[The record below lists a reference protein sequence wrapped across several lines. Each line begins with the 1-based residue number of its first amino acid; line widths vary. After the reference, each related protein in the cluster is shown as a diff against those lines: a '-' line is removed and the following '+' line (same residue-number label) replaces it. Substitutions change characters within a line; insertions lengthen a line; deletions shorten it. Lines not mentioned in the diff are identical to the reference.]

1 MKLQY
6 NEIITALAK
15 AMDWSANAM
24 WVNGY
29 DNPEMKEM
37 AIANIDRAL
46 ENIGEAVKGLHNLRA
61 EISNNK

>member
-15 AMDWSANAM
+15 AIDWSANAM
-24 WVNGY
+24 WENGY

-46 ENIGEAVKGLHNLRA
+46 NNIGEAVKGLNNLRA

>member
-24 WVNGY
+24 WENGY

-46 ENIGEAVKGLHNLRA
+46 ENIGEAVKQLHNLRA